1 MKKIAIFISGAG
13 SNAERM
19 ILRFSKNEKLK
30 VSCLI
35 SSKKNERIAS
45 LCNEEGVSYKE
56 SLFQIED
63 HQEIIQHLVDK
74 KIDWLVLAGFLK
86 KIPEEIIR
94 AFPNKIINLHPS
106 LLPKFGGKGMYGM
119 HVHNAVIEAKERVS
133 GITIHYV
140 NEEYDEGKIIKQF
153 NTTIEETDDPKSL
166 FEKIRELET
175 VHFPQV
181 VENEILKSEVSNYF
195 YSRGRPHQ

>member
-30 VSCLI
+30 VICLI
-35 SSKKNERIAS
+35 SSQKNERIES
-45 LCNEEGVSYKE
+45 LCNQHKVSYKE
-56 SLFQIED
+56 SLFKIED
-63 HQEIIQHLVDK
+63 HQEIIQYLVDK
-74 KIDWLVLAGFLK
+74 KIDWVVLAGFLK

-94 AFPNKIINLHPS
+94 TFPNKIINLHPS

-153 NTTIEETDDPKSL
+153 NTTIEETDDPQRL

-175 VHFPQV
+175 IHFPQV
-181 VENEILKSEVSNYF
+181 VENEILNT
-195 YSRGRPHQ
+195 P

>member
-1 MKKIAIFISGAG
+1 
-13 SNAERM
+13 
-19 ILRFSKNEKLK
+19 
-30 VSCLI
+30 
-35 SSKKNERIAS
+35 
-45 LCNEEGVSYKE
+45 
-56 SLFQIED
+56 
-63 HQEIIQHLVDK
+63 
-74 KIDWLVLAGFLK
+74 LAGFLK

-94 AFPNKIINLHPS
+94 TFPNKIINLHPS

-153 NTTIEETDDPKSL
+153 NTTIEETDDPQTL

-175 VHFPQV
+175 IHFPQV
-181 VENEILKSEVSNYF
+181 VENEILNT
-195 YSRGRPHQ
+195 P

>member
-19 ILRFSKNEKLK
+19 ILRFSKNENLL

-35 SSKKNERIAS
+35 SSKKNERIEN
-45 LCNEEGVSYKE
+45 LCKQYDVSYKE
-56 SLFQIED
+56 SPFRAEN
-63 HQEIIQHLVDK
+63 HQEIMSELMK
-74 KIDWLVLAGFLK
+74 KEIEWIVLAGFLK
-86 KIPEEIIR
+86 KIPEEIIKVY
-94 AFPNKIINLHPS
+94 PNRIINLHPS

-119 HVHNAVIEAKERVS
+119 HVHHAVIEAKEKIS

-153 NTTIEETDDPKSL
+153 NTPIEDSDDPNSL

-175 VHFPQV
+175 LYFPQV
-181 VENEILKSEVSNYF
+181 VENEILNM
-195 YSRGRPHQ
+195 H

>member
-195 YSRGRPHQ
+195 YSRGRPHL

>member
-140 NEEYDEGKIIKQF
+140 NDEYDEGKIIKQF
-153 NTTIEETDDPKSL
+153 NTTIEQTDDPKSL
-166 FEKIRELET
+166 FEKIRELEKI
-175 VHFPQV
+175 HFPKV
-181 VENEILKSEVSNYF
+181 VENEILNTT
-195 YSRGRPHQ
+195 